1 MNQKQNQQK
10 SQPLQP
16 INEIQQEVGRN
27 SGQNIGQLNN
37 GQALNFQNVQ
47 NIIFQQSG
55 SSSSQI
61 PPFQS
66 KKELPP
72 LLPYLAN
79 RREQELQL
87 SEVFLKF
94 LKQDPPCHLVCII
107 HGDESQCHYNF
118 LERMRKFSLP
128 QWLEL
133 EPHQPIIPTYHLE
146 WPSRL
151 KNLNELQNQLSK
163 NLADSVLGNSLH
175 SCEKINDFFSSY
187 PNPIILHTHLLTE
200 DLQNQGFEVLNKLL
214 EFCHHL
220 HKEIISQQLIIYI
233 FIKYKVKRKSL
244 KKTLWFKLI
253 FSFGCDFFRQYRCQ
267 QINKKARQ
275 YLQNLSNL
283 DMNHLQPLSVIV
295 LPELVGINK
304 GEVENWVRS
313 KNTKQFVGEAMI
325 EPLIQKV
332 GEMFESWEEQKSS
345 DTIPMHDLAEKLVEL
360 LKSLTTVQDE
370 SA

>member
-1 MNQKQNQQK
+1 MNQKQNQRE

-16 INEIQQEVGRN
+16 INEIQQKVGRN
-27 SGQNIGQLNN
+27 SGQNIGQLDN

-55 SSSSQI
+55 SSSSQT

-79 RREQELQL
+79 RREQESQL

-94 LKQDPPCHLVCII
+94 MKQEPPCHLICII

-133 EPHQPIIPTYHLE
+133 DPHQAIIPTYHLE

-151 KNLNELQNQLSK
+151 KNLNDLQNQLSK

-175 SCEKINDFFSSY
+175 SWEKINDFFRSY

-200 DLQNQGFEVLNKLL
+200 DLQKQGFEIFNELL
-214 EFCHHL
+214 KFCNHL
-220 HKEIISQQLIIYI
+220 HEKIISQKLIIYI
-233 FIKYKVKRKSL
+233 FIKYKVKRKRP
-244 KKTLWFKLI
+244 KNNLWFQRI
-253 FSFGCDFFRQYRCQ
+253 FSFGRDFLKQYRCQ
-267 QINKKARQ
+267 YIKKRVRQ

-295 LPELVGINK
+295 LPELEGINK

-332 GEMFESWEEQKSS
+332 GEMFESWEEQKLS

-360 LKSLTTVQDE
+360 LESVTIVQDE